1 MKNVGIFKG
10 RKVKIPEGYR
20 NALSSQL
27 GVIEE
32 LLKEIESVLKE
43 ENFLFLK
50 IERKIKKEKR
60 KKIEEKIKELK
71 KIISDMKRKFNLK
84 EDVLTDVAV
93 ISSRTSKIWEILCDM
108 KTEKM
113 KRYGKIPDG
122 LSDILDPLID
132 RMIKLIERIV

>member
-1 MKNVGIFKG
+1 M
-10 RKVKIPEGYR
+10 KIPESYR

-27 GVIEE
+27 AVIEE
-32 LLKEIESVLKE
+32 LLNEIESVLKDK

-50 IERKIKKEKR
+50 IERKIKKEDR
-60 KKIEEKIKELK
+60 KKINERIKELK
-71 KIISDMKRKFNLK
+71 KIIAVMKRKFNLK
-84 EDVLTDVAV
+84 EDVLTDIAV

-122 LSDILDPLID
+122 LSDVLDPLID
-132 RMIKLIERIV
+132 RMIKLTERII

>member
-1 MKNVGIFKG
+1 M
-10 RKVKIPEGYR
+10 RIPESYR

-32 LLKEIESVLKE
+32 LLNEIESVLKEE

-60 KKIEEKIKELK
+60 KKIEEKIEELK
-71 KIISDMKRKFNLK
+71 KIISDMKREFNLK

-122 LSDILDPLID
+122 LSDILDPLIN
-132 RMIKLIERIV
+132 RMIKLTERIV

>member
-1 MKNVGIFKG
+1 M
-10 RKVKIPEGYR
+10 KIPESYR

-32 LLKEIESVLKE
+32 LLNEIESVLKE
-43 ENFLFLK
+43 GENFLFLK

-60 KKIEEKIKELK
+60 KKIKEKIKELK
-71 KIISDMKRKFNLK
+71 KIISDMKQKFNLK
-84 EDVLTDVAV
+84 EDVLTDIAV
-93 ISSRTSKIWEILCDM
+93 ISSRTSKIWEILSDM

-132 RMIKLIERIV
+132 RMIKLTERII

>member
-1 MKNVGIFKG
+1 M
-10 RKVKIPEGYR
+10 KIPESYR

-27 GVIEE
+27 AVVEE
-32 LLKEIESVLKE
+32 LLNEIESVLKEE

-50 IERKIKKEKR
+50 IERKIKKEDR
-60 KKIEEKIKELK
+60 KKINERIKELK
-71 KIISDMKRKFNLK
+71 KIISVMKRKFNLK
-84 EDVLTDVAV
+84 EDVLTDIAV

-122 LSDILDPLID
+122 LSDVLDPLID
-132 RMIKLIERIV
+132 RMIKLTERII

>member
-1 MKNVGIFKG
+1 M
-10 RKVKIPEGYR
+10 KIPESYR

-32 LLKEIESVLKE
+32 LLNEIESVLKDE
-43 ENFLFLK
+43 ENYLFLK
-50 IERKIKKEKR
+50 IERKIKKENR
-60 KKIEEKIKELK
+60 KKINERIKELR
-71 KIISDMKRKFNLK
+71 KIIADMKQKFNLK
-84 EDVLTDVAV
+84 EGVLTDIAI
-93 ISSRTSKIWEILCDM
+93 ISSRTSKIWEILSDM

-132 RMIKLIERIV
+132 RMIKLTERII

>member
-1 MKNVGIFKG
+1 M
-10 RKVKIPEGYR
+10 KIPESYR

-27 GVIEE
+27 AVIEE
-32 LLKEIESVLKE
+32 LLNEIESVLKEE

-50 IERKIKKEKR
+50 IERKIKKEDR
-60 KKIEEKIKELK
+60 KKINERIKELK
-71 KIISDMKRKFNLK
+71 KIISVMKRKFNLK
-84 EDVLTDVAV
+84 EDVLTDIAV

-122 LSDILDPLID
+122 LSDVLDPLID
-132 RMIKLIERIV
+132 RMIKLTERII